1 VELRDGYRSVRREEV
16 FSAPR
21 DELWSALTEAER
33 LAAWFANEV
42 QLDARPGGRGVFRW
56 ADGDERRATVHEVVE
71 GERIAFTWAN
81 RDGIES
87 LVELELADTN
97 EGTRLV
103 LTETAASAGA
113 EPAVD
118 WSCAVSLG
126 ALAQHLAPVLV

>member
-1 VELRDGYRSVRREEV
+1 VRREEIFAV
-16 FSAPR
+16 PL
-21 DELWSALTEAER
+21 DELWSALTAADR

-42 QLDARPGGRGVFRW
+42 ELDARPGGNGVFRW
-56 ADGDERRATVHEVVE
+56 ADGDERRATVHEVVD
-71 GERIAFTWAN
+71 GERIAFSWAD
-81 RDGIES
+81 RDGVES
-87 LVELELADTN
+87 LVELELEDTD

-103 LTETAASAGA
+103 VTETATRAGA